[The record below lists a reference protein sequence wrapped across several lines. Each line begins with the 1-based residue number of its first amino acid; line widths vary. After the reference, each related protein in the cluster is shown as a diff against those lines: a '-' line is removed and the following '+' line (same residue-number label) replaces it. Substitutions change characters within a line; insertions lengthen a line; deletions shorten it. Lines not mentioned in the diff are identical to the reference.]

1 MKGLPAGWIL
11 GYNAR
16 YMNSL
21 SNREPSVLL
30 LGDIFCLLASL
41 WLSLLFRAFEVPSQ
55 ELFFLHL
62 VPFSFLFLVW
72 VVVFYIAGLY
82 ERHTLMLQSR
92 LPAILFNTQV
102 VNSTIAVVFFYFV
115 PLFGITPKTILFI
128 YLIVSFI
135 IIFVWRTYVYFF
147 VGVKQP
153 INAVLVGS
161 GEEMRELFEEVNANP
176 LYSFRFVSSVDLDR
190 VENDGFKDE
199 IVSRIYSEGVTMI
212 AIDLANEK
220 VEPVL
225 PSLYNLIFSKIQFV
239 DMYKVYEDIFKRV
252 PLSLLKYNWFL
263 ENISTSP
270 RHTYDALKRVMDI
283 LISIPLFSVFFITYP
298 FALIAMKIEDG
309 GPVFIHQER
318 VGKNNKIIRI
328 VKFRSM
334 TTNDHGEYKN
344 GSTELKVTKVGAFL
358 RKTRLDEFPQLWNVL
373 RGDISLIG
381 PRPELPSLVKLY
393 EKEIPYYNVRHLI
406 KPGLSGWAQIYQ
418 DINHPHH
425 TQAVMQTKEKLSYD
439 LYYIKNRSFITDLK
453 IALKTIKTLL
463 SRVGV

>member
-1 MKGLPAGWIL
+1 
-11 GYNAR
+11 
-16 YMNSL
+16 MNSL

-30 LGDIFCLLASL
+30 LGDILSLLASL
-41 WLSLLFRAFEVPSQ
+41 WLSLFFRTFEAPSN
-55 ELFFLHL
+55 ELFFIHL

-72 VVVFYIAGLY
+72 VIVFYIAGLY

-92 LPAILFNTQV
+92 LPTILFNTQV
-102 VNSTIAVVFFYFV
+102 VNSTIAVVFFYFI
-115 PLFGITPKTILFI
+115 PLFGIAPKTILFI
-128 YLIVSFI
+128 YLIVSFVL
-135 IIFVWRTYVYFF
+135 IFFWRAYVYFF
-147 VGVKQP
+147 IGVKQP
-153 INAVLVGS
+153 IKAVLVGS
-161 GEEMRELFEEVNANP
+161 GEEMKELFEEVNGNP
-176 LYSFRFVSSVDLDR
+176 LYNFHFVSSVDLDR
-190 VENDGFKDE
+190 AEGSGFKDE
-199 IVSRIYSEGVTMI
+199 VISQVYSEGVSLI

-239 DMYKVYEDIFKRV
+239 DMYKVYEDIFKCV

-270 RHTYDALKRVMDI
+270 RHTYDALKRIMDI
-283 LISIPLFSVFFITYP
+283 LISIPLLIIPLITYP
-298 FALIAMKIEDG
+298 FALIMMKVEDG
-309 GPVFIHQER
+309 GPVFINQER
-318 VGKNNKIIRI
+318 VGKNNQTVKI

-334 TTNDHGEYKN
+334 TTNDHGHYEN
-344 GSTELKVTKVGAFL
+344 GATKLKVTKVGAFL
-358 RKTRLDEFPQLWNVL
+358 RKSRLDEFPQLWNVL
-373 RGDISLIG
+373 KGDISLIG
-381 PRPELPSLVKLY
+381 PRPELPTLVKLY

-418 DINHPHH
+418 DTNHPHH

-439 LYYIKNRSFITDLK
+439 LYYIKNRSFILDLK